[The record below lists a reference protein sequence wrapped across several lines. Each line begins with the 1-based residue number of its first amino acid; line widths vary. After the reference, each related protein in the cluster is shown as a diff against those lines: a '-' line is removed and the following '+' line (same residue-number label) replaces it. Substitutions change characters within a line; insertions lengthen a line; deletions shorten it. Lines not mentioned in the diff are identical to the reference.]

1 MNAKSFFEFKFSN
14 DLKAEGL
21 ALAKS
26 IGNDMPPLDG
36 YVSHE
41 VVQDSKDSGRIFV
54 NTEWSSQAKCETVLT
69 KYNNDP
75 KIKKA
80 NEMIKGGPVGFV
92 GIVVPN

>member
-1 MNAKSFFEFKFSN
+1 MTVKSFFEFKFPK
-14 DLKAEGL
+14 DLKNEGL

-36 YVSHE
+36 YLSHE
-41 VVQDSKDSGRIFV
+41 VIEDSKDPARIFV
-54 NTEWSSQAKCETVLT
+54 NTHWSSKAQCDAVLT
-69 KYNNDP
+69 KYNEDP

-92 GIVVPN
+92 GLILSK

>member
-1 MNAKSFFEFKFSN
+1 MTVKSFFEFKFPN
-14 DLKAEGL
+14 ELKTEGL

-36 YVSHE
+36 YLGHE
-41 VVQDSKDSGRIFV
+41 VIEDSKDSARIFV
-54 NTEWSSQAKCETVLT
+54 NTHWSSQAHCDAVLT

-80 NEMIKGGPVGFV
+80 NEMIKGGPTGFV
-92 GIVVPN
+92 GVVLPT